1 MHKPSVRAPGSPGS
15 SPGPGVIP
23 RIIFALSL
31 ALALAGCQGL
41 VSPQGQ
47 ITGFTVPPGCKAQW
61 MLSVN
66 PLTNFSASGSCD
78 ETGQPAPA
86 SGAHISLGKS

>member
-1 MHKPSVRAPGSPGS
+1 MRALLL
-15 SPGPGVIP
+15 IAALA
-23 RIIFALSL
+23 FALPL
-31 ALALAGCQGL
+31 LGCQGIM
-41 VSPQGQ
+41 SPNGQ

-61 MLSVN
+61 MVAVN

-86 SGAHISLGKS
+86 AGAHISLK